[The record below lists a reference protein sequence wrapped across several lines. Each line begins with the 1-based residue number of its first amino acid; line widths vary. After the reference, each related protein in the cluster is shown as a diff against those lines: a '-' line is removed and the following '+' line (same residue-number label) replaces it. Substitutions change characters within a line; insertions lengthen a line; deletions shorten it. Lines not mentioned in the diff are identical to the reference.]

1 MIETRIKTMQ
11 VEVWKEKITRT
22 LRPIRHQED
31 DEKEDEVSDPTYE
44 GDSNQKDERAR
55 TELIHLIRKT
65 QVLKICRQD
74 AESRTSREASS

>member
-22 LRPIRHQED
+22 LRPISHQDD

-44 GDSNQKDERAR
+44 GDSSQKDER
-55 TELIHLIRKT
+55 
-65 QVLKICRQD
+65 RQD
-74 AESRTSREASS
+74 GADSPDQEDTSSEDMSPGR